1 MSFLPD
7 GYGYVFL
14 SMGGGFALNIY
25 LSINVAMARK
35 KYDVQYPALYAPNG
49 HKYEKEFN
57 SVQRAHQN
65 TLESFSFV
73 FLQTALCGNNIY
85 IYIDL

>member
-1 MSFLPD
+1 MNFLPN

-14 SMGGGFALNIY
+14 TMSGGFVVNLY
-25 LSINVAMARK
+25 LTINVALARK
-35 KYDVQYPALYAPNG
+35 QYDVQYPALYAPPG

-73 FLQTALCGNNIY
+73 MLQTALCGM
-85 IYIDL
+85 